1 MAESGFEVRILGTT
15 GLETGGDAGAVL
27 AELALVPEKE
37 KAPHERRPE
46 WLYRDG
52 GAFVR
57 LLDIAGRNFAEWQD
71 VLGTQ
76 YDRIFDDELAAFQP
90 DVLLTFGGHRS
101 DVARRARAARQGVRV
116 VFGLRNAS
124 YASATPEV
132 FQNCHAILTP
142 SRFLA
147 GFYRERLG
155 LDAMALPPAMEPR
168 EVIGED
174 HDPIFVTMV
183 NPRPQKGV
191 MVMAR
196 IAEEIGVRRPDL
208 AALVVESRGRAGE
221 LVDAGLRGGFDLR
234 RHENL
239 MSSPA
244 LAHPR
249 DIYTNSRC
257 VLLPSL
263 APEAFGRVA
272 AEALMNGVVPIV
284 TDRGGL
290 PEACAGAG
298 FVLEAPAAWTP
309 AMEQP
314 ASAADVEPWME
325 LVQRLE
331 DDPTFYTA
339 QRARAL
345 EAGRIYAKQTLLPR
359 YFDFFRSV

>member
-1 MAESGFEVRILGTT
+1 MTESGFDVRILGTT
-15 GLETGGDAGAVL
+15 GLETAGDAGEVL
-27 AELALVPEKE
+27 AELGLVHDKE

-46 WLYRDG
+46 WHYRDG

-57 LLDIAGRNFAEWQD
+57 LLDVAGRNFAEWQD
-71 VLGTQ
+71 VLGSQ
-76 YDRIFDDELAAFQP
+76 YDRMFDDELISFKP
-90 DVLLTFGGHRS
+90 DVLFTFGGHRA

-124 YASATPEV
+124 YATAMREV
-132 FQNCHAILTP
+132 FENCHAILTP

-155 LDAMALPPAMEPR
+155 LDATALPPPMEPA
-168 EVIGED
+168 EVISAE
-174 HDPIFVTMV
+174 HDPIFITMV

-221 LVDAGLRGGFDLR
+221 LVEAGLRGGFDLR

-244 LAHPR
+244 VAQPR
-249 DIYTNSRC
+249 EIYANSRC
-257 VLLPSL
+257 VLVPSL
-263 APEAFGRVA
+263 ANEAFGRVV
-272 AEALMNGVVPIV
+272 AEALMNGVIPIV

-298 FVLEAPAAWTP
+298 FVLEAPVSWTP
-309 AMEQP
+309 DMAQP
-314 ASAADVEPWME
+314 ASAAEVEPWME
-325 LVQRLE
+325 IVERLE
-331 DDPTFYTA
+331 DDPAFYAA
-339 QRARAL
+339 QRALALQAARA
-345 EAGRIYAKQTLLPR
+345 YSKPSLLPR
-359 YFDFFRSV
+359 YAEFFQTV